1 MRIGTSARVLVP
13 VRGQNRDEIASAR
26 ARSNRHVDLI
36 RRQSE
41 AGPARDIVRLMGLG
55 SSALSAGIAVLIVA
69 SPSPARA
76 QVGRVAFPN
85 SGSPAAQASFLAGLA
100 QLHNFEYASAA
111 ELFRTAQQIDVGF
124 ALAYWGEAMTY
135 NHAVWMEQD
144 LGAARRVLDR
154 LGPTSE
160 ARVAKGAT
168 ARERGYLQAIE
179 RLYGAGTKPA
189 RDIAYAAA
197 MAEMHRSYPDDPD
210 AAAFYA
216 LALLGT
222 AHNGRDFAI
231 SMRAAAILEPV
242 FHDHPDHPGAAH
254 YLIHCYDD
262 PIHAPLGLRAA
273 RVYATIAPSA
283 GHAQHMTSHIFLA
296 LGMWD
301 EVVAANEAGVR
312 VVDQAR
318 VARGGDPSACG
329 HYSFWLEYG
338 YLQQRRF
345 AKAKAAL
352 AQCYAAARQAPLVR
366 SAEQVLDPDN
376 SAVGSFA
383 AMRLRYLLD
392 TEEWTSEVAGWTVE
406 TNGQW
411 RPQVAFEFG
420 TGYAAARSARMADA
434 LLALER
440 LRRSRQSLGTA
451 LAGRSSAVLEWAR
464 ILESQLAAIVTPSDQ
479 AAGVVV
485 ALRAAAAAED
495 ALPFE
500 FGPPAIDKPS
510 SELLGETLL
519 TLNRLDEA
527 RSAFE
532 AALARAPGRTASLRG
547 LLAVAVRSGDST
559 VAAELRSRL
568 RSLWHLA
575 DQLPADVG
583 LRPPF

>member
-13 VRGQNRDEIASAR
+13 VRGQNRDEIVSAR

-179 RLYGAGTKPA
+179 QLYGAGTKPA

-222 AHNGRDFAI
+222 AHNGRDLAI

-318 VARGGDPSACG
+318 VARGGIRVRAAITASGSSMATCSSAASPKRKRRSLSAMPRRARRPWSARPSRCSIPTTARWDRSRRCG
-329 HYSFWLEYG
+329 CATCSI
-338 YLQQRRF
+338 
-345 AKAKAAL
+345 
-352 AQCYAAARQAPLVR
+352 PR
-366 SAEQVLDPDN
+366 SGPP
-376 SAVGSFA
+376 
-383 AMRLRYLLD
+383 RLP
-392 TEEWTSEVAGWTVE
+392 AGR
-406 TNGQW
+406 W
-411 RPQVAFEFG
+411 RPTVNG
-420 TGYAAARSARMADA
+420 ARKW
-434 LLALER
+434 
-440 LRRSRQSLGTA
+440 
-451 LAGRSSAVLEWAR
+451 RSSSAPAM
-464 ILESQLAAIVTPSDQ
+464 P
-479 AAGVVV
+479 
-485 ALRAAAAAED
+485 
-495 ALPFE
+495 
-500 FGPPAIDKPS
+500 PPAVQEWPTRCSRS
-510 SELLGETLL
+510 SG
-519 TLNRLDEA
+519 
-527 RSAFE
+527 
-532 AALARAPGRTASLRG
+532 
-547 LLAVAVRSGDST
+547 
-559 VAAELRSRL
+559 
-568 RSLWHLA
+568 
-575 DQLPADVG
+575 
-583 LRPPF
+583 